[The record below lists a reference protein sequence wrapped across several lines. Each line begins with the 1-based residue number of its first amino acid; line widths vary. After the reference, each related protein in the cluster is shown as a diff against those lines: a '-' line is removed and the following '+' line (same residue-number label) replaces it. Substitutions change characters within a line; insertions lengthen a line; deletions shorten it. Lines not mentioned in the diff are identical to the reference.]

1 MADEDA
7 YEDSI
12 YVFKAS
18 APWNPHVPK
27 PFRSFFQKSL
37 ISPAALCLPGACSLL
52 RTRPS
57 CSRTRPLRVLHARAC
72 PRMAEKA
79 AKEEAIRV
87 RKEEAFCTHVPSVHQ
102 ERNLIRLCAA
112 SYTPGHSRLTTLLQS
127 VPMGTLRP
135 MFAAKNPKL
144 SPAQQKKAQ
153 FLQMWES
160 AAWF

>member
-18 APWNPHVPK
+18 APWNPHIPK

-87 RKEEAFCTHVPSVHQ
+87 RKEEAFCTRKAREVEEQRRFNRAEARQARQVREDLIALQGRAERMVPTPFKVANEIRHA
-102 ERNLIRLCAA
+102 RNL
-112 SYTPGHSRLTTLLQS
+112 
-127 VPMGTLRP
+127 V
-135 MFAAKNPKL
+135 
-144 SPAQQKKAQ
+144 
-153 FLQMWES
+153 S
-160 AAWF
+160 AWAGGGEEWW